1 MKVHHRVHHVFKH
14 VFIPH
19 EGNEYKPHFFREF
32 SIAVLLVIA
41 LGLFAVSISS
51 ALVIEKTEAGA
62 RIVVKVLIDLTN
74 DNRLANNLRALIHN
88 PQLDQAAQLKADD
101 MVRGGYFSHYS
112 PEGITP
118 WYWFGKV
125 GYYFLYAGENLAVNF
140 SESDAVENAWMKSPL
155 HRANILDNRFE
166 EIGIATS
173 LGAYEGN
180 NTTFVVQL
188 FGTPAFAQEKIV
200 EINEVSEET
209 KQEVKKVVVKDTVVP
224 SATPTLTAPPSKNVP
239 PKVTVATTTASTT
252 QATVEGA
259 STEATNV
266 TKSVTK
272 SLVDTQSLVAV
283 ENVGAQ
289 ATTKG
294 VTADVFTTVPT
305 YATWYEKLLYSSPSL
320 VSSLY
325 MVFISIISIALLL
338 FIFVEI
344 KKQHPKHIMYGVLVF
359 TIFSTLLYLN
369 QTHVVTLIPK
379 IFF

>member
-1 MKVHHRVHHVFKH
+1 MNKVFKAFKH
-14 VFIPH
+14 AFIPH
-19 EGNEYKPHFFREF
+19 KHNDYKPHFFREF

-41 LGLFAVSISS
+41 LGLFAVSVSS
-51 ALVIEKTEAGA
+51 ALVIDKTEAGA

-74 DNRLANNLRALIHN
+74 DNRIANNLRALIHN

-112 PEGITP
+112 PSGVTP
-118 WYWFGKV
+118 WYWFGRV

-140 SESDAVENAWMKSPL
+140 SESEAVENAWMKSPL

-188 FGTPAFAQEKIV
+188 FGTPAFAE
-200 EINEVSEET
+200 
-209 KQEVKKVVVKDTVVP
+209 
-224 SATPTLTAPPSKNVP
+224 SATKESTSGESGG
-239 PKVTVATTTASTT
+239 VTSEVNKKLNTTSSVVQSSIDTSNTKPRAKLSVATTTPTA
-252 QATVEGA
+252 QAAVEGA
-259 STEATNV
+259 STEVANV
-266 TKSVTK
+266 TKPVTK

-289 ATTKG
+289 ATNKG
-294 VTADVFTTVPT
+294 GTADVSATVPT
-305 YATWYEKLLYSSPSL
+305 YSMWYEKLLYSSPTL

-325 MVFISIISIALLL
+325 IMLISMISIALCL
-338 FIFVEI
+338 FIFIEI
-344 KKQHPKHIMYGVLVF
+344 KRQHPKHIAYGVLML
-359 TIFSTLLYLN
+359 TIFSVLFYLN
-369 QTHVVTLIPK
+369 QTQVVTLIPK
-379 IFF
+379 LVF